1 MKLLLAI
8 SASAVT
14 FSVVYYLAAIVTGL
28 MFAHRSMSAPRPL
41 PKIPPRVAI
50 LKPLRGVSEHLREN
64 VISFLEIAYSRVEYI
79 FGVTSYEDRAI
90 DVPVSLRAPY
100 QFANMTVVVGEEPG
114 SSNRKIAKLIR
125 MAERAS
131 DKTDIFVLSD
141 ADISV
146 EPDHLQRVVSELTA
160 DPKIGIVTCI
170 YRGQAYESFASRME
184 ALFINTDFAPQVIL
198 AEALEPMKYALGATI
213 AVKREALEAIGGF
226 RALEN
231 LLADDFHLGSKV
243 AEAGY
248 NIELSSSIVTVACE
262 DHNFTD
268 FWNHQLRWA
277 RTYRHVRPLSHH
289 RDPRPVLGNDVHHR
303 QSLRAALLRS
313 ARAGARPADADGV
326 GDDWPRPQASA
337 IARRCAAD
345 PVQGSRDD
353 RDLLCEPYRENRHL
367 GRATFP
373 SVGRRR
379 DARTRLI
386 DFLPI
391 S

>member
-8 SASAVT
+8 SACGVT
-14 FSVVYYLAAIVTGL
+14 FSIVYYLAAIVTGL
-28 MFAHRSMSAPRPL
+28 MFAYRSNSAPASL

-50 LKPLRGVSEHLREN
+50 LKPLRGVSEHLRQN
-64 VISFLEIAYSRVEYI
+64 IISFLEIAYARVEYL
-79 FGVTSYEDRAI
+79 FGVDSYEDRAV

-114 SSNRKIAKLIR
+114 SCNRKIAKLIR

-146 EPDHLQRVVSELTA
+146 EPDHLKRVVAELTA
-160 DPKIGIVTCI
+160 DPKIGLVTCI

-213 AVKREALEAIGGF
+213 AIKREALEAMGGF
-226 RALEN
+226 RALKD

-243 AEAGY
+243 YEAGY
-248 NIELSSSIVTVACE
+248 KIALSSSIVTVACE
-262 DHNFTD
+262 DHNFKD

-277 RTYRHVRPLSHH
+277 RTYRHVRPLSLATIAIHG
-289 RDPRPVLGNDVHHR
+289 PFW
-303 QSLRAALLRS
+303 ALLYILANRFTLHS
-313 ARAGARPADADGV
+313 FEPIALVFGLRMLMASIMIGKV
-326 GDDWPRPQASA
+326 LKHPQALSDVLLIPFKDLVMTA
-337 IARRCAAD
+337 IYFA
-345 PVQGSRDD
+345 S
-353 RDLLCEPYRENRHL
+353 LT
-367 GRATFP
+367 GRT
-373 SVGRRR
+373 VKWGGRR
-379 DARTRLI
+379 
-386 DFLPI
+386 FLLMAGGVMRELA
-391 S
+391 